1 MVDMLEPTADH
12 RWRHTHMGHLM
23 NRSLD
28 RFEAR
33 VLALMSRN
41 EAVPLSLSN
50 LAARGQLTAAHVQI
64 TRHLPVEGTRLTD
77 LAARAG
83 VTKQAMGKLVDQC
96 EAWGL
101 VRRTSD
107 RLDARARTV
116 RFTPMGEAWLGAFQM
131 AVTQAEDEMRQAI
144 GAEVATVIA
153 LGLEAYVA

>member
-1 MVDMLEPTADH
+1 MLEPTADH
-12 RWRHTHMGHLM
+12 RWRHTHMGNLM
-23 NRSLD
+23 SRSLD
-28 RFEAR
+28 RFDAR
-33 VLALMSRN
+33 VLTLMSRN

-107 RLDARARTV
+107 QLDARARTV
-116 RFTPMGEAWLGAFQM
+116 RFTPIGQAWLGAFQM
-131 AVTQAEDEMRQAI
+131 AVAQAEDEMRQAI
-144 GAEVATVIA
+144 GVEVATVIA

>member
-1 MVDMLEPTADH
+1 MLEPTADH
-12 RWRHTHMGHLM
+12 RWRHAHMGNLM
-23 NRSLD
+23 SRSLD
-28 RFEAR
+28 RFDAR
-33 VLALMSRN
+33 VLTLMSRN
-41 EAVPLSLSN
+41 DAVPLSLSN

-101 VRRTSD
+101 VHRTSD

-116 RFTPMGEAWLGAFQM
+116 RFTPIGQAWLGAFQM
-131 AVTQAEDEMRQAI
+131 AVAQAEDEMRQAI

-153 LGLEAYVA
+153 LGLEAYVT

>member
-1 MVDMLEPTADH
+1 MLEPTADH
-12 RWRHTHMGHLM
+12 RWRHTHMGNLM
-23 NRSLD
+23 SRSLD
-28 RFEAR
+28 RFDAR
-33 VLALMSRN
+33 VLTLMSRN

-116 RFTPMGEAWLGAFQM
+116 RFTPIGQAWLGAFQM
-131 AVTQAEDEMRQAI
+131 AVAQAEDEMRQAI
-144 GAEVATVIA
+144 GVEVATVIA
-153 LGLEAYVA
+153 LGLEAYVG

>member
-1 MVDMLEPTADH
+1 MLEPTADH
-12 RWRHTHMGHLM
+12 RWRHTHMGNLM
-23 NRSLD
+23 SRSLD
-28 RFEAR
+28 RFDAR
-33 VLALMSRN
+33 VLTLMSRN

-116 RFTPMGEAWLGAFQM
+116 RFTPMGQAWLGAFQM

>member
-1 MVDMLEPTADH
+1 MLEPTADH
-12 RWRHTHMGHLM
+12 RWRHTHMGNLM
-23 NRSLD
+23 SRSLD
-28 RFEAR
+28 RFDAR
-33 VLALMSRN
+33 VLTLMSRN

-64 TRHLPVEGTRLTD
+64 TRHLPVEGTRLTE
-77 LAARAG
+77 LVARAG

-116 RFTPMGEAWLGAFQM
+116 RFTPIGQAWLGAFQM
-131 AVTQAEDEMRQAI
+131 AVAQAEDEMRQAI
-144 GAEVATVIA
+144 GVEVATVIA
-153 LGLEAYVA
+153 LGLEAYVG